1 MRFRGGFYA
10 GQVRCHGMRVLFVEA
25 GDRAILATFARGL
38 RVPWRLLSRPE
49 QKLWLLESTGAGV
62 EVERVAAVLPGVRAW
77 AFDVVDEGPA
87 D

>member
-1 MRFRGGFYA
+1 
-10 GQVRCHGMRVLFVEA
+10 VTRVLFVE
-25 GDRAILATFARGL
+25 GKDRAILATFARGL

-62 EVERVAAVLPGVRAW
+62 EIERVAAVLPGVRAW
-77 AFDVVDEGPA
+77 AFDVVDEHPG